1 MSINV
6 MKRRAPWEAPGRMAE
21 CRPVAAVYRCSLPF
35 MAVCSDVSTATAVH
49 CLARRQARRDIEW
62 NERVLPS
69 GDDLRNSDLAPLR
82 DGTGR

>member
-1 MSINV
+1 
-6 MKRRAPWEAPGRMAE
+6 MAE

-35 MAVCSDVSTATAVH
+35 MAVCSDVLTATAVH
-49 CLARRQARRDIEW
+49 CLAQARRDIEW

-69 GDDLRNSDLAPLR
+69 GDDLRNCDLEPLR

>member
-1 MSINV
+1 
-6 MKRRAPWEAPGRMAE
+6 
-21 CRPVAAVYRCSLPF
+21 